1 MRRTCVRVAH
11 VAHVAHVSVL
21 GLQEGRR
28 ADYQLLY
35 FALSFGKKSLAV
47 ECWYVF
53 LKYILVT

>member
-1 MRRTCVRVAH
+1 MRRTCVR
-11 VAHVAHVSVL
+11 VAHVSVL